1 MNEMLFEFGEWLE
14 TTPWSAA
21 MSWTDWMFPI
31 VAAVHYFSTF
41 LLMGTIVFFNLRLLG
56 VAGQRQPIAQVAE
69 EIFPWMWT
77 GLGAALVSGFLM
89 FSPGAG
95 ELFLTLYFKP
105 KLVMIAVGIGVIAA
119 IRRKVGGWDRVAGAS
134 GAAKAAALIAIVV
147 WLVALL
153 FSIQVGQ
160 FVVE

>member
-1 MNEMLFEFGEWLE
+1 MGDMLYEFGEWLE
-14 TTPWSAA
+14 TMPWSAA
-21 MSWTDWMFPI
+21 MAWTDWMFPV

-41 LLMGTIVFFNLRLLG
+41 LLLGTVLAFHLRLLG
-56 VAGQRQPIAQVAE
+56 VAGQRQPVTQVAE

-95 ELFLTLYFKP
+95 ELFRTSYFLP
-105 KLVMIAVGIGVIAA
+105 KLFMIALGLGVILVV
-119 IRRKVGGWDRVAGAS
+119 RRNVRGWDQAPGSS

-147 WLVALL
+147 WIVALL

-160 FVVE
+160 FVAE

>member
-1 MNEMLFEFGEWLE
+1 MNEVLFEFGEWLE

-41 LLMGTIVFFNLRLLG
+41 LLVGTIVAFHLRLFG
-56 VAGQRQPIAQVAE
+56 AAGHRQPISQVAE

-105 KLVMIAVGIGVIAA
+105 KLVMIAVGIGVIVA
-119 IRRKVGGWDRVAGAS
+119 IRRKVRGWDQAAGTS
-134 GAAKAAALIAIVV
+134 GGAKAAALIAIVV

>member
-1 MNEMLFEFGEWLE
+1 MNDLLFEFGEWLE

-31 VAAVHYFSTF
+31 VAAVHYFSVF
-41 LLMGTIVFFNLRLLG
+41 LLMGTILAFHLRLLG
-56 VAGQRQPIAQVAE
+56 VAGQRQPLAQVAD
-69 EIFPWMWT
+69 EIFPWLWT

-105 KLVMIAVGIGVIAA
+105 KMVVIALGIA
-119 IRRKVGGWDRVAGAS
+119 TLAAVRKKIPVWNRAANFSGG
-134 GAAKAAALIAIVV
+134 AKAAALIAILV

>member
-1 MNEMLFEFGEWLE
+1 MNNMLFEFGEWLE

-21 MSWTDWMFPI
+21 MTWTDWMFPI
-31 VAAVHYFSTF
+31 VAAIHYFSTF
-41 LLMGTIVFFNLRLLG
+41 LLMGTLVFFNLRLLG
-56 VAGQRQPIAQVAE
+56 VAGQRQPIGQVAE

-77 GLGAALVSGFLM
+77 GLTVALVSGFLM

-105 KLVMIAVGIGVIAA
+105 KLVMIAVGIGVIVV
-119 IRRKVGGWDRVAGAS
+119 IRRKVPGWEQVTGAS
-134 GAAKAAALIAIVV
+134 GATKKAGLIAIVV

-160 FVVE
+160 FVAE

>member
-1 MNEMLFEFGEWLE
+1 MNNLLFEFGEWLE

-31 VAAVHYFSTF
+31 VAAVHYFSVF
-41 LLMGTIVFFNLRLLG
+41 LLMGTIVAFHLRLLG
-56 VAGQRQPIAQVAE
+56 VAGQRQPLAQVAE
-69 EIFPWMWT
+69 EIFPWLWT
-77 GLGAALVSGFLM
+77 GLGVALISGFLM

-105 KLVMIAVGIGVIAA
+105 KLVAIAVGIAALVA
-119 IRRKVGGWDRVAGAS
+119 IRKTVPGWSRAANFS
-134 GAAKAAALIAIVV
+134 GSAKAAALIVILA

>member
-119 IRRKVGGWDRVAGAS
+119 IRRKVGGWDQVAGAS

>member
-1 MNEMLFEFGEWLE
+1 MGDMLYEFGEWLE

-21 MSWTDWMFPI
+21 MAWTDWMFPV
-31 VAAVHYFSTF
+31 VAAIHYFSTF
-41 LLMGTIVFFNLRLLG
+41 LLMGTVIAFHLRLLG
-56 VAGQRQPIAQVAE
+56 VAGQRQPIRQVAE

-95 ELFLTLYFKP
+95 ELFRTSYFLP
-105 KLVMIAVGIGVIAA
+105 KLFMIGLGLGVILAV
-119 IRRKVGGWDRVAGAS
+119 RRNVRGWGQAPGAS
-134 GAAKAAALIAIVV
+134 AAAKVAALIAIAV
-147 WLVALL
+147 WIVALL

-160 FVVE
+160 FVLE

>member
-21 MSWTDWMFPI
+21 MAWTDWMFPV

-41 LLMGTIVFFNLRLLG
+41 LLMGTIVAFQLRLLG

-69 EIFPWMWT
+69 EIFPWLWT
-77 GLGAALVSGFLM
+77 GLATALVSGFLM

-105 KLVMIAVGIGVIAA
+105 KLVMIAVGIGVIVA
-119 IRRKVGGWDRVAGAS
+119 IRRKARWWDQAAGGS
-134 GAAKAAALIAIVV
+134 GGAKAAAVIALVV
-147 WLVALL
+147 WIVALL

-160 FVVE
+160 FVAE

>member
-21 MSWTDWMFPI
+21 MTWTDWMFPI

-105 KLVMIAVGIGVIAA
+105 KLVMIAVGIGVIAV
-119 IRRKVGGWDRVAGAS
+119 IRRKVGGWDQVAGAS
-134 GAAKAAALIAIVV
+134 GGAKAAGLIAIVV

>member
-1 MNEMLFEFGEWLE
+1 MGQILYEFGEWLE

-21 MSWTDWMFPI
+21 MSWTDWMFPV
-31 VAAVHYFSTF
+31 VAAFHYFSVF
-41 LLMGTIVFFNLRLLG
+41 LLMGTVVAFHLRLLG
-56 VAGQRQPIAQVAE
+56 VAGQRQPIRQVAE

-95 ELFLTLYFKP
+95 ELFRTNYFLP
-105 KLVMIAVGIGVIAA
+105 KLFMIGLVVGVILVV
-119 IRRKVGGWDRVAGAS
+119 RRKVRGWDQAPESS

-147 WLVALL
+147 WIVALL

-160 FVVE
+160 FVAE

>member
-1 MNEMLFEFGEWLE
+1 
-14 TTPWSAA
+14 
-21 MSWTDWMFPI
+21 
-31 VAAVHYFSTF
+31 
-41 LLMGTIVFFNLRLLG
+41 
-56 VAGQRQPIAQVAE
+56 
-69 EIFPWMWT
+69 MWT

-119 IRRKVGGWDRVAGAS
+119 IRRKVGGWDRAAGAS

>member
-21 MSWTDWMFPI
+21 MTWTDWMFPI